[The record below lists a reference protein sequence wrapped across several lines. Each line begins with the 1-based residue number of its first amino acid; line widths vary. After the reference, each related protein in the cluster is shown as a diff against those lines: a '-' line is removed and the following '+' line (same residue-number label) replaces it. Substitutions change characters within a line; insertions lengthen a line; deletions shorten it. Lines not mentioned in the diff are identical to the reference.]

1 MNRLIEAVLMRAARP
16 YFAGTRLEDAI
27 ALAREAGAR
36 GYPVTLCYWN
46 APADPA
52 EQVVEHYD
60 GVIDAI
66 AKNGLDA
73 HMAIK
78 VPPVVNRPELISA
91 VIEKARSHAVAVDID
106 AHAPDEAEADYE
118 VAARAGSEGM
128 GIAIPGR
135 WKNSPDLADRAVE
148 LGLRVRVVKGQWED
162 PADPD
167 IDLAE
172 GYLRVI
178 DRLAGRCREVGV
190 ATHDTAL
197 ASEAIR
203 RLTAAGTRVEQE
215 LLFGLPMN
223 PCADIAR
230 DAGLKTRI
238 YIAYGDAW
246 IPYSIKSAFRHP
258 RTLLRFATDLATGHR
273 DGLPKPA

>member
-16 YFAGTRLEDAI
+16 YFAGTRLEDAVG
-27 ALAREAGAR
+27 LAREAGAR

-46 APADPA
+46 APDDPA
-52 EQVVEHYD
+52 DKVAENYD
-60 GVIDAI
+60 AVIDAI

-78 VPPVVNRPELISA
+78 VPPVATKPELLSQ
-91 VIEKARSHAVAVDID
+91 VLTKAREQGVAVDID

-118 VAARAGSEGM
+118 TAARAGPEGL

-135 WKNSPDLADRAVE
+135 WANSPALADRAVE
-148 LGLRVRVVKGQWED
+148 LGLRVRVVKGQWDD
-162 PADPD
+162 PAAPD

-172 GYLRVI
+172 GYLGVI

-197 ASEAIR
+197 AREAIR
-203 RLTAAGTRVEQE
+203 RLTAAGTHAEQE
-215 LLFGLPMN
+215 LLFGLPMDAS
-223 PCADIAR
+223 ADIAR
-230 DAGLKTRI
+230 EAGLKTRI
-238 YIAYGDAW
+238 YLAYGDAW
-246 IPYSIKSAFRHP
+246 IPYSIRSALRHP

-273 DGLPKPA
+273 DGLPKPV

>member
-1 MNRLIEAVLMRAARP
+1 MNRLIEAVVMRAARP
-16 YFAGTRLEDAI
+16 YFAGTRLADAI
-27 ALAREAGAR
+27 ALAREAGNR

-46 APADPA
+46 APDDPA
-52 EQVVEHYD
+52 DKVVRNYEA
-60 GVIDAI
+60 VIDAI
-66 AKNGLDA
+66 AQNRLDA

-78 VPPVVNRPELISA
+78 VPPVLARPELISA
-91 VIEKARSHAVAVDID
+91 VIAKARDNGVDVDID
-106 AHAPDEAEADYE
+106 AHAPHEAEADYE
-118 VAARAGSEGM
+118 VAAKAGPEGM

-135 WKNSPDLADRAVE
+135 WVSSPDLADRAVE
-148 LGLRVRVVKGQWED
+148 LGLRVRVVKGQWDD

-197 ASEAIR
+197 AREAIR

-223 PCADIAR
+223 PCADMAR

-246 IPYSIKSAFRHP
+246 IPYSVRSAFRHP

-273 DGLPKPA
+273 DGLPKPV